1 MTETVL
7 LKDARAVERLAL
19 QGFEVLEVHETPS
32 GMLAVTF
39 R

>member
-7 LKDARAVERLAL
+7 LKDLRAVERLAL
-19 QGFEVLEVHETPS
+19 QGFTVLEVHETPS
-32 GMLAVTF
+32 GMLAVSF